1 MLSWLGNRSC
11 ERTWLGFD
19 YWHVHRSLFFLFDSF
34 CPVTATSCR
43 CCKSLV
49 PRPAPWM
56 AARAVFANKVNA
68 ESAELFLTS
77 VFVSG
82 DEKDGEGSKASEP
95 VLISAL

>member
-1 MLSWLGNRSC
+1 
-11 ERTWLGFD
+11 
-19 YWHVHRSLFFLFDSF
+19 
-34 CPVTATSCR
+34 
-43 CCKSLV
+43 
-49 PRPAPWM
+49 M